1 MLPGVGFEPTNLPLT
16 RRRRERRLPAL
27 PRHSG
32 TDWRTTAHRPKSG
45 YFGPVGHEFTV
56 RSLDDRRQ
64 RIAGLRDEPSRD
76 EGGARPP
83 SICSALPKLKDA
95 PIAGLRP
102 GTFWAAV
109 TAARRCGQP
118 RFCRQNSREKMTTR
132 HLCCHSRESGPRVT
146 LSSDSR
152 KQSPGA
158 AISEA
163 YGFRLCPRLRG
174 GAAGMTV
181 LLARGFFQRP
191 VNRPRNEKISIV
203 SFEPPRIKICQHW
216 RFRFD
221 QRTPSGLPSVTPVR
235 RTVIEWR

>member
-102 GTFWAAV
+102 GTYWAAV
-109 TAARRCGQP
+109 TAARRCSQP

-146 LSSDSR
+146 LSSDR
-152 KQSPGA
+152 RNQSPGA
-158 AISEA
+158 AISDSGSA
-163 YGFRLCPRLRG
+163 PAF
-174 GAAGMTV
+174 AGV
-181 LLARGFFQRP
+181 RP
-191 VNRPRNEKISIV
+191 E
-203 SFEPPRIKICQHW
+203 
-216 RFRFD
+216 
-221 QRTPSGLPSVTPVR
+221 
-235 RTVIEWR
+235 